1 MCAPSQLSLCTHTPT
16 DQPPA
21 ISRFSCNFFRK
32 RPLTGFY
39 TNHFE
44 RERGGEGEGAG
55 GSRWPLGSD
64 CSPDRLL
71 PLHPAKFC
79 RAHFF
84 SLQVPLSARDL
95 RLQRMLLQLHEVI
108 GLFWSCCDCCARV
121 MATFCTVHFAPSAR
135 ACSFS
140 ACRRFQGLL
149 ICVFLQNSCPIA
161 AAAHA
166 GLPAA
171 YLDLQAGP

>member
-1 MCAPSQLSLCTHTPT
+1 MSKT
-16 DQPPA
+16 DT
-21 ISRFSCNFFRK
+21 ISANPNLAEIFWK
-32 RPLTGFY
+32 
-39 TNHFE
+39 H
-44 RERGGEGEGAG
+44 ERGGEGEGAG